1 MNIFKNEEW
10 KNVVV
15 LFQESSVKVSH
26 RPDVLNR
33 RRSQLCCDDKSLC
46 SEHKALKIFF
56 LLYINIYI
64 YLVQKDK
71 QQVDVLLLTNA
82 TD

>member
-56 LLYINIYI
+56 PSIYKYLYISGTERQTAGRCFII
-64 YLVQKDK
+64 D
-71 QQVDVLLLTNA
+71 
-82 TD
+82 